1 MKVIAFHVQHDAGV
15 SVSDGGCLLLTLE
28 LERLF
33 EARHFECATEAGEF
47 RAQWR
52 RALDVVRRDTGL
64 ERFDVAVT
72 SWVPPSQRR
81 ALQELVEAAAWRTVD
96 HHVAHALHGLHDAPF
111 DDPLVVS
118 FDGGGND
125 GTFRVFRGSRRLG
138 TLAPVARVPLNLG
151 TPYRLLATA
160 MPEVTGRRPQPRSG
174 HLSLAGKLMAY
185 AALAP
190 PRHDWLEAVIE
201 YYRTYQE
208 PSQALFSLGEA
219 LRLEL
224 ETDSLPPDDARA
236 LAATSQA
243 AFEALLI
250 ETISAHL
257 NEAEVDGLVLT
268 GGCALNV
275 VANERVRKTLG
286 VPVHVPP
293 APNDAGISIGAL
305 WSVSPPVQAA
315 SPFVGPE
322 LVFDVDE
329 RSLRERGGRKA
340 NVVEVARL
348 VRRGAVVGIAQG
360 RAEVGPRALGHRSIV
375 AAPGRPALRERINA
389 RIKSREWYRP
399 VAPAVLTSAAHRF
412 FVGAPRSPYMSF
424 AASVREAARAPL
436 AGAVHV
442 DGTARLQT
450 VDDPASVLGSL
461 LVALE
466 GLGTPPCVLNTSF
479 NVRSRPLLQR
489 ASAALDALDTTE
501 LDFAWINGWLVPRDV
516 EVERHYE
523 EPL

>member
-15 SVSDGGCLLLTLE
+15 SVSHGGSLRLALE

-33 EARHFECATEAGEF
+33 ETRYFECATDEGEF
-47 RAQWR
+47 RAQWS
-52 RALDVVRRDTGL
+52 RALDVVRGETGL

-72 SWVPPSQRR
+72 SWVPPSKRR
-81 ALQELVEAAAWRTVD
+81 ILQELVGAAEWRTVD
-96 HHVAHALHGLHDAPF
+96 HHVAHAFHGLHDAPF

-125 GTFRVFRGSRRLG
+125 GTFRVFRGSRRRG
-138 TLAPVARVPLNLG
+138 TLAPLARVPLNLG

-160 MPEVTGRRPQPRSG
+160 MPEVTGRRPQPRAG

-190 PRHDWLEAVIE
+190 PRPDWLDAVIA

-208 PSQALFSLGEA
+208 PTQAMFSLGEA
-219 LRLEL
+219 LHLEL
-224 ETDSLPPDDARA
+224 EADSLSPDDARA

-243 AFEALLI
+243 AFETLLL
-250 ETISAHL
+250 ETIRAHL
-257 NEAEVDGLVLT
+257 HDTKVDGLVLT

-275 VANERVRKTLG
+275 VANERVRQTLG
-286 VPVHVPP
+286 LPIHVPP
-293 APNDAGISIGAL
+293 APNDAGISVGAL
-305 WSVSPPVQAA
+305 WSVSPPVEAGT
-315 SPFVGPE
+315 PFVGPE
-322 LVFDVDE
+322 LVCDVGE

-340 NVVEVARL
+340 DVAEVARL
-348 VRRGAVVGIAQG
+348 VRRGAVIGIAQG
-360 RAEVGPRALGHRSIV
+360 RAELGPRALGHRSIV
-375 AAPGRPALRERINA
+375 AAPDRPELRERINA

-399 VAPAVLTSAAHRF
+399 VAPAVLASAAHRF
-412 FVGAPRSPYMSF
+412 FEDVPRSPYMSF
-424 AASVREAARAPL
+424 AVSVRDAAKALL
-436 AGAVHV
+436 AGAIHV

-450 VDDPASVLGSL
+450 VDDPTSVLGSL

-466 GLGTPPCVLNTSF
+466 QMGAPPCVLNTSF

-489 ASAALDALDTTE
+489 ASAALEALDTTE
-501 LDFAWINGWLVPRDV
+501 LDFAWLNGWLVPRDA
-516 EVERHYE
+516 EVARRFEGDA
-523 EPL
+523 